1 MSPHRSCPMVSTPD
15 NTGGT
20 ADRIVAIAATLFAEH
35 GYHGLSM
42 RALAAA
48 VGLNVATIHYHIS
61 SKQEL
66 YRMVFRRLAERE
78 HAVIAA
84 HTRHVSDDDIAH
96 PATLLRR
103 LYALVDAL
111 VDLTIE
117 QPETPRL
124 WLRRWLEQDESPA
137 AIEAEVSLP
146 LYDMAL
152 DLLER
157 AQAAGTIRSSGVD
170 LRMMLTGFI
179 WILYGYFAGSPLDTS
194 GARVDPM
201 HPEQVAAFKRFLHAY
216 TARMLGLPDEHGE
229 P

>member
-1 MSPHRSCPMVSTPD
+1 MVSTPD

-48 VGLNVATIHYHIS
+48 VGLNVATIHYH
-61 SKQEL
+61 
-66 YRMVFRRLAERE
+66 
-78 HAVIAA
+78 
-84 HTRHVSDDDIAH
+84 SDDDIAH
-96 PATLLRR
+96 PVTFLRR

-179 WILYGYFAGSPLDTS
+179 WILYGYFAGSPLDAS
-194 GARVDPM
+194 GARVDPL
-201 HPEQVAAFKRFLHAY
+201 HPEQIAAFKRFLHAY
-216 TARMLGLPDEHGE
+216 TARMLGLPEEHGE

>member
-1 MSPHRSCPMVSTPD
+1 MVSAP
-15 NTGGT
+15 NETGGT
-20 ADRIVAIAATLFAEH
+20 ADRIIAIAATLFAEH

-84 HTRHVSDDDIAH
+84 HTRYVSNDDLAH
-96 PATLLRR
+96 PAMLFRQLR
-103 LYALVDAL
+103 ALVDAL
-111 VDLTIE
+111 VDLTID

-124 WLRRWLEQDESPA
+124 WLRRWLEQEESPA
-137 AIEAEVSLP
+137 AIEEEVSLP
-146 LYDMAL
+146 LYDMVL

-157 AQAAGTIRSSGVD
+157 AQAAGTIRSSDVD
-170 LRMMLTGFI
+170 LRLMLTGFV
-179 WILYGYFAGSPLDTS
+179 WILYGYFAGSPLDAS
-194 GARVDPM
+194 GARIDPM
-201 HPEQVAAFKRFLHAY
+201 HPEQIAAFKRFLHAY
-216 TARMLGLPDEHGE
+216 TARMLGLPEEHGE
-229 P
+229 PPSTADH

>member
-1 MSPHRSCPMVSTPD
+1 MSPHRSFPMVSMPD

-48 VGLNVATIHYHIS
+48 VGLNIATIHYHIS

-152 DLLER
+152 NLLER

-179 WILYGYFAGSPLDTS
+179 WILYGYFAGSPLDAS
-194 GARVDPM
+194 GVRVDPM
-201 HPEQVAAFKRFLHAY
+201 HPEQIAAFKRFLYAY
-216 TARMLGLPDEHGE
+216 TARMLGLPEEHGE

>member
-1 MSPHRSCPMVSTPD
+1 MSSTTVETAPIVYPDSDGMPMAD
-15 NTGGT
+15 NTQQFR
-20 ADRIVAIAATLFAEH
+20 AIV
-35 GYHGLSM
+35 
-42 RALAAA
+42 
-48 VGLNVATIHYHIS
+48 TI
-61 SKQEL
+61 QGNL
-66 YRMVFRRLAERE
+66 
-78 HAVIAA
+78 
-84 HTRHVSDDDIAH
+84 
-96 PATLLRR
+96 
-103 LYALVDAL
+103 DAL

-179 WILYGYFAGSPLDTS
+179 WILYGYFAGSPLDAS
-194 GARVDPM
+194 GARVDPL
-201 HPEQVAAFKRFLHAY
+201 HPEQIAAFKRFLHAY
-216 TARMLGLPDEHGE
+216 TARMLGLPEERGQE
-229 P
+229 STE